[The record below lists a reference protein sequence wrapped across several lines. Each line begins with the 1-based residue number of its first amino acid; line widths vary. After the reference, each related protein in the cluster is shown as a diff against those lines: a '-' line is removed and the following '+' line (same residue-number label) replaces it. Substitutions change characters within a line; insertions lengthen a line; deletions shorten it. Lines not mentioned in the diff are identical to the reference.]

1 MSLELISPYQF
12 GFLPQQST
20 VSALLFS
27 THSILSLLESNP
39 SVCGV
44 FLDLKKAFDSV
55 PHQPFLD
62 LLASHNLPPHLLNW
76 IHSYLLDRSQAAVVN
91 GSTSPSLP
99 VSSGVPQGSILGPL
113 LFLIYINGV
122 TDIPLSISS
131 QLTLYADD
139 IFIFR
144 PISSPSDM
152 SLLQRDL
159 DSISSWLT
167 SHLLQLNSSKSK
179 YIIFPRKSPS
189 LFDGFPSLEI
199 SSSSIERVSSFW
211 YLGVLLTPTL
221 SWTQHISAICCKS
234 RRILGIIFRHFHPYS
249 SASTIIRLYVSLVR
263 PHLEYCSAIWAPSS
277 PSLCHSIESVQNFAL
292 KLASKFRPS
301 LKSSFQS
308 SFNLPN
314 LSTRRL
320 HSNLIL
326 IFKIHHNLL
335 HFPLNV
341 LQPTP
346 PPPYPIRSFH
356 PSNFL
361 VPFSKSSSFFNSF
374 FPSSISLWSSLPPV
388 AKETHSLS
396 LLKTLISKT
405 YL

>member
-1 MSLELISPYQF
+1 MNGRRPRGSLGTTFNVNVTLCVALSACHICGFCAGSTCTANKVKPVTLAQDACSQTMCARHQFVPIATELTPHKILLPY
-12 GFLPQQST
+12 
-20 VSALLFS
+20 
-27 THSILSLLESNP
+27 
-39 SVCGV
+39 
-44 FLDLKKAFDSV
+44 
-55 PHQPFLD
+55 
-62 LLASHNLPPHLLNW
+62 
-76 IHSYLLDRSQAAVVN
+76 R

-144 PISSPSDM
+144 PISSPSVM

-179 YIIFPRKSPS
+179 YIIFSRKSPS

-199 SSSSIERVSSFW
+199 SSSSIERVSSFR

-221 SWTQHISAICCKS
+221 TWTPHISAICCKS

-249 SASTIIRLYVSLVR
+249 SASTIIRLLVH

-301 LKSSFQS
+301 LKSSLQS

-320 HSNLIL
+320 YSKLLL
-326 IFKIHHNLL
+326 IF
-335 HFPLNV
+335 
-341 LQPTP
+341 
-346 PPPYPIRSFH
+346 
-356 PSNFL
+356 
-361 VPFSKSSSFFNSF
+361 
-374 FPSSISLWSSLPPV
+374 
-388 AKETHSLS
+388 
-396 LLKTLISKT
+396 
-405 YL
+405 

>member
-1 MSLELISPYQF
+1 MSLELISPFQF
-12 GFLPQQST
+12 GFLPQRST

-27 THSILSLLESNP
+27 THSILSLPESNP

-55 PHQPFLD
+55 PHQPLLD
-62 LLASHNLPPHLLNW
+62 LLSSQNLPPHLLNW
-76 IHSYLLDRSQAAVVN
+76 IHSYLLNRSQAVVVN

-131 QLTLYADD
+131 QLTLYAGD

-199 SSSSIERVSSFW
+199 SSSIKHVSSFR

-221 SWTQHISAICCKS
+221 SWTPHISAICCKS
-234 RRILGIIFRHFHPYS
+234 CRILGIIF
-249 SASTIIRLYVSLVR
+249 
-263 PHLEYCSAIWAPSS
+263 
-277 PSLCHSIESVQNFAL
+277 PSLFL
-292 KLASKFRPS
+292 
-301 LKSSFQS
+301 
-308 SFNLPN
+308 
-314 LSTRRL
+314 RL
-320 HSNLIL
+320 H
-326 IFKIHHNLL
+326 HN
-335 HFPLNV
+335 
-341 LQPTP
+341 
-346 PPPYPIRSFH
+346 
-356 PSNFL
+356 
-361 VPFSKSSSFFNSF
+361 
-374 FPSSISLWSSLPPV
+374 
-388 AKETHSLS
+388 
-396 LLKTLISKT
+396 
-405 YL
+405 